1 MNRLDFCINYQNL
14 VFCTFWNFLA
24 LLTCKDCFLKIW
36 AVTFLTLWLMNFMQ
50 NIRKISMS
58 FLTSSVAKECR
69 EATDEQSQIHETLS
83 LAQVSKNTMKTW
95 CIWYC
100 YSSKSLINVYIKLSN
115 TQLKNSRSWP
125 QYFLTHPFLK
135 ILSSNFFT
143 DPPVKMKKFFSPKV
157 PFSNFQNFGCLYG
170 HIIVNTNNF

>member
-125 QYFLTHPFLK
+125 IFSHSSFFENFIFQLLYWSPCQDEKVLFTKSSFFKFSKLW
-135 ILSSNFFT
+135 LSIWSYNC
-143 DPPVKMKKFFSPKV
+143 K
-157 PFSNFQNFGCLYG
+157 
-170 HIIVNTNNF
+170 